1 MPELTILRHARAGEG
16 SMDYTRMLTGE
27 GWRQAEAAA
36 DALKAAHFHAGRAL
50 CSPALRTHETLTA
63 VRSAVPIPEAS
74 ILYDKRLYNA
84 EGDTLSRLVAEHL
97 PASPLLVVGHN
108 PGLEHL
114 ARWLTGEITPL
125 GTGCWVRLKL
135 DEVAPG
141 AASVKDMFG
150 P

>member
-1 MPELTILRHARAGEG
+1 MPELIILRHAQAGEG

-36 DALKAAHFHAGRAL
+36 DALEAAHFRPGRVL

-63 VRSAVPIPEAS
+63 LRSTRSIPEAS
-74 ILYDKRLYNA
+74 ILYDKRLYHADA
-84 EGDTLSRLVAEHL
+84 ETLSNLVAEHL
-97 PASPLLVVGHN
+97 PASPLLMVGHN

-114 ARWLTGEITPL
+114 ARWLTGEVVPL
-125 GTGCWVRLKL
+125 GTGCWVRLEL

-141 AASVKDMFG
+141 SASVKDMFG

>member
-16 SMDYTRMLTGE
+16 SMDYTRMLTSD

-36 DALKAAHFHAGRAL
+36 DALKAAHFHAGRVL

-63 VRSAVPIPEAS
+63 VRSVIPIPEAS
-74 ILYDKRLYNA
+74 ILYDKRVYNA
-84 EGDTLSRLVAEHL
+84 EGSALAELVDEHL
-97 PASPLLVVGHN
+97 PASPLLIVGHN

-114 ARWLTGEITPL
+114 ARWLTGDVTPL
-125 GTGCWVRLKL
+125 GTACWVRLSL

-141 AASVKDMFG
+141 VATVKDMFG